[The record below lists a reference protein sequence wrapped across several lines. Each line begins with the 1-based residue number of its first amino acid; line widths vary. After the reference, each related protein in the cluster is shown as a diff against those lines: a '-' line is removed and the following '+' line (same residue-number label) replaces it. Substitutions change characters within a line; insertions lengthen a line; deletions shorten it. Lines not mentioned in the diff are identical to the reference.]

1 MFLRERKENLSEVL
15 NLKEAL
21 NQTRLE
27 DLQKVVQKN
36 RDVNETV
43 GLLME
48 KWEEIRNFSKI
59 WLIIIFLLQNQPVQK
74 SSIIFVTIKNAVI
87 QNT

>member
-59 WLIIIFLLQNQPVQK
+59 WLIIIFDKIP
-74 SSIIFVTIKNAVI
+74 SI
-87 QNT
+87 

>member
-59 WLIIIFLLQNQPVQK
+59 
-74 SSIIFVTIKNAVI
+74 
-87 QNT
+87 

>member
-43 GLLME
+43 GLLM
-48 KWEEIRNFSKI
+48 
-59 WLIIIFLLQNQPVQK
+59 
-74 SSIIFVTIKNAVI
+74 
-87 QNT
+87 